1 LVLFRERD
9 TPGVVRLRR
18 RSVRITAII
27 HTGQFSDAS
36 AESAL
41 VDIMLKRRDKILRAC
56 LLAVNPVRPHFR
68 RHTAGWKLVGL
79 DRLPEGP
86 ATLVASRR

>member
-1 LVLFRERD
+1 M
-9 TPGVVRLRR
+9 
-18 RSVRITAII
+18 IAAII
-27 HTGQFSDAS
+27 DTGQFSDAS

-56 LLAVNPVRPHFR
+56 LPAVNPVRPHFP
-68 RHTAGWKLVGL
+68 RHTAGWTLVGL

-86 ATLVASRR
+86 ATLAATRR